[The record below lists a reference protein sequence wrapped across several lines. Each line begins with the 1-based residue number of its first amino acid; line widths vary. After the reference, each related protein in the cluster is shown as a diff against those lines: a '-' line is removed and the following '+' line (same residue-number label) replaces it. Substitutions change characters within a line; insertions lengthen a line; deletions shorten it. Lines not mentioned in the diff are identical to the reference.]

1 MKKRKPLGLV
11 FVAIIVSVAAVAAM
25 VLWWQSRP
33 QGSPVAG
40 EFTEVVLSE
49 RMTSARVLALGEA
62 THGTHEFQALRLQL
76 LQKVADQGFTTVAWE
91 EDFGSVAL
99 VDAWLQGGP
108 GTAVEAARLFG
119 YGLNRTR
126 DTVDLLTWVRAQN
139 DQHPAG
145 EDIRFVGIDAA
156 RPTATKGLA
165 LAWLA
170 ARNPTAA
177 ADLTA
182 RLARFTDESLWD
194 RAVAADVES
203 AVADLQAALTASD
216 DGSEAAAEARQ
227 AGRVLE
233 QARQRGLGVGNRDA
247 MMFDNLAW
255 VVERGTASG
264 RERTLL
270 FGHNGHLDRAGQATA
285 VGGDTVGRLAAR
297 QWGDDYRVIGTDG
310 HRVGLNSQGTVST
323 LTVNGRIR
331 GLFEGTTVGYLE
343 LASVTGAD
351 AELLRGATTMV
362 SAGEPFASWQAW
374 VPPLHTV
381 SVTPAEA
388 WDALIY
394 VWDASPTERLG

>member
-25 VLWWQSRP
+25 VSWWQSRP

-40 EFTEVVLSE
+40 EFTEAVLSE

-126 DTVDLLTWVRAQN
+126 DTVDLLTWVRAHN

-170 ARNPTAA
+170 ARNPRAA

-216 DGSEAAAEARQ
+216 DGSEAAAEAAGGARAGASPAARPRCRQ
-227 AGRVLE
+227 PGRDDV
-233 QARQRGLGVGNRDA
+233 RQPGLGRGARDGVRA
-247 MMFDNLAW
+247 RAHAA
-255 VVERGTASG
+255 VRPQRAPRPRGAGDRG
-264 RERTLL
+264 RGRHRGAA
-270 FGHNGHLDRAGQATA
+270 GHAA
-285 VGGDTVGRLAAR
+285 VG
-297 QWGDDYRVIGTDG
+297 
-310 HRVGLNSQGTVST
+310 
-323 LTVNGRIR
+323 
-331 GLFEGTTVGYLE
+331 
-343 LASVTGAD
+343 
-351 AELLRGATTMV
+351 
-362 SAGEPFASWQAW
+362 
-374 VPPLHTV
+374 
-381 SVTPAEA
+381 
-388 WDALIY
+388 
-394 VWDASPTERLG
+394 

>member
-25 VLWWQSRP
+25 VSWWQSRP

-40 EFTEVVLSE
+40 EFTGAVLSE

-108 GTAVEAARLFG
+108 GTAVEAAHLFG

-126 DTVDLLTWVRAQN
+126 DTVDLLTWVRAHN

-156 RPTATKGLA
+156 RPTDTKGLA

-255 VVERGTASG
+255 VVERGT
-264 RERTLL
+264 
-270 FGHNGHLDRAGQATA
+270 
-285 VGGDTVGRLAAR
+285 
-297 QWGDDYRVIGTDG
+297 
-310 HRVGLNSQGTVST
+310 
-323 LTVNGRIR
+323 VNGRIR